1 MDGRLRF
8 EIDQARTARAS
19 CPACGHAGLDLRL
32 VCESGDACTRA
43 AVCES
48 CGVKYQ
54 LRNDEISPQVESLL
68 PSVACRACGHVGA
81 HVGILCDVS
90 SHACDP
96 TVICDACGSRAAGSR
111 VA

>member
-8 EIDQARTARAS
+8 EIDQARAARTS

-32 VCESGDACTRA
+32 VCESGDTCTRT

-48 CGVKYQ
+48 CAVTYHV
-54 LRNDEISPQVESLL
+54 RDDEFSPQVESLL

-81 HVGILCDVS
+81 HVGILCDVP
-90 SHACDP
+90 SHVCDP
-96 TVICDACGSRAAGSR
+96 TVICDACGSPAVDSR